1 MSLQNYVLSERS
13 IKRIINW
20 THKTIFTSKLVEGA
34 NQTVAKRNKIHS
46 FEKFLLIQL
55 KLKSPETVLYT

>member
-1 MSLQNYVLSERS
+1 M
-13 IKRIINW
+13 K

-34 NQTVAKRNKIHS
+34 NQTVTKRNKIHS